1 MSNTVKL
8 LILTY
13 VLLAVAIV
21 TVITIIVTKH
31 NKKRYGEILDTLERE
46 KNLIINANI
55 LSELNKVESMI
66 NSKDIENKFNE
77 WKRRFDEIKNA
88 DIPSL
93 TDNLIMIEDLFS
105 TKKYKEIEPTLAK
118 VELSIYHVKTKA
130 NYLLEEIKNLT
141 LSEERNRETVTKLKG
156 KYRNIINTYH
166 ENEESYTLIK
176 KPIELQFETIDKLF
190 SAFEIAMEKNAFSEV
205 AKIIKALDDSINNLD
220 LVIDEAPEI
229 ILMGARLIPKKMS
242 DIGSIYGK
250 MLKEGYNLD
259 YLAIEYNINEAE
271 KKIADIFD
279 RLNVL
284 NLEDSS
290 LELKTISTYFDSIY
304 NDFDKEKLAHSLF
317 KELGNQIA
325 GKSKK
330 LSSIA
335 KSLNKKLPKIRKD
348 YQIEEEDLRGLN
360 IVEVSLKG
368 IMEDY
373 DSLVENATKRKNAFS
388 RLSKEMQGLNVRL
401 TKIEDTMDNILRLI
415 NGYKED
421 ENRAYDQ
428 LDDIRGLLANSK
440 EKITS
445 FKLPIIPKNYYVELS
460 EATEAINEMIKELES
475 KPIKIEVLN
484 TRVDT
489 ARDLTLKLYKTTN
502 ETVKTASMSEHAI
515 VYGNR
520 YRSTNPRV
528 NQGLKKAENLFF
540 KGLFKASL
548 EDAINALNIV
558 EPGIHERLLRES
570 KDKYEND

>member
-77 WKRRFDEIKNA
+77 WKRRFDEIKNT

-325 GKSKK
+325 SKSKK

-373 DSLVENATKRKNAFS
+373 DSLVENAAKRKNAFS
-388 RLSKEMQGLNVRL
+388 RLGKEMQGLNIRL

-558 EPGIHERLLRES
+558 EPGIHERLLKES
-570 KDKYEND
+570 KDKYENK